1 MRSKETIGDRI
12 YKIRKER
19 NLSQEDLANMIGVSR
34 QIISRWESNLSVPL
48 SDKLKII
55 SEKLNINYDE
65 LLNGTVM
72 ENKKRFSIIK
82 YMVLLLLFI
91 VIEIIVIVIYSNIDN
106 GNEYKCL
113 GTQTYYIDKIYDSD
127 DNNYS
132 YVTLVKNDI
141 VKTVKVKRVISN
153 NIEVNNTY
161 EFVFRSNTNND
172 DIDYIFNSNEI
183 INVIQSNK
191 EIDKQIN
198 DIKCNN

>member
-1 MRSKETIGDRI
+1 MKSKETIGDRI
-12 YKIRKER
+12 YKVRKER
-19 NLSQEDLANMIGVSR
+19 SLSQEDLANMIGVSR

-72 ENKKRFSIIK
+72 ENKKKSNIIK
-82 YMVLLLLFI
+82 YMVILLLFI
-91 VIEIIVIVIYSNIDN
+91 LIEVIVIIIYSNIDS

-113 GTQTYYIDKIYDSD
+113 GTQTYYIDKIYDSG

-141 VKTVKVKRVISN
+141 VKTVKVKKVISN
-153 NIEVNNTY
+153 NIEVYNTY

-172 DIDYIFNSNEI
+172 DIDYVFSNNEI
-183 INVIQSNK
+183 INIIKSDK
-191 EIDKQIN
+191 ELDKQIN
-198 DIKCNN
+198 DIKCDK

>member
-1 MRSKETIGDRI
+1 MKSRETIGDRI

-34 QIISRWESNLSVPL
+34 QIVSRWESNLSVPL

-65 LLNGTVM
+65 LLNGTIM
-72 ENKKRFSIIK
+72 ENKKKSNIIK
-82 YMVLLLLFI
+82 YMVLLVLFI
-91 VIEIIVIVIYSNIDN
+91 VIEVIVIIIYSNIDN
-106 GNEYKCL
+106 STDYKCL
-113 GTQTYYIDKIYDSD
+113 GTQTYYIDKIYASD

-141 VKTVKVKRVISN
+141 VKTIKVKKVIAN
-153 NIEVNNTY
+153 NIEINNTY
-161 EFVFRSNTNND
+161 EFVFRSNTDND
-172 DIDYIFNSNEI
+172 DVDYIFNNNEI
-183 INVIQSNK
+183 INIIKSNK
-191 EIDKQIN
+191 ELDKQIN

>member
-1 MRSKETIGDRI
+1 MKSRETIGDRI

-34 QIISRWESNLSVPL
+34 QIVSRWESNLSVPL

-72 ENKKRFSIIK
+72 ENKRKSNIIK
-82 YMVLLLLFI
+82 YMVMLLLFI
-91 VIEIIVIVIYSNIDN
+91 LIEVIVIIIYSNVDS
-106 GNEYKCL
+106 GNEYNCL

-141 VKTVKVKRVISN
+141 IKTVKVKRVISN

-161 EFVFRSNTNND
+161 EFVFRSNTDND

-183 INVIQSNK
+183 INIIKSDREHN
-191 EIDKQIN
+191 DQIN
-198 DIKCNN
+198 DIYCE